1 MITYHMPYI
10 YSKTIML
17 EGKKE
22 NEVKRIMEAYID
34 EALEF
39 DYFVKEI
46 NHFESAIVL
55 VFQRNPK

>member
-17 EGKKE
+17 EGKEE

-34 EALEF
+34 GALEF

-46 NHFESAIVL
+46 NRFESAMVL
-55 VFQRNPK
+55 VFEEKTI

>member
-1 MITYHMPYI
+1 MIIYHMPHI

-17 EGKKE
+17 EGKTE